1 MIVDTHTHVV
11 STDEARHP
19 LQCTV
24 TDPDDPSSWPLFARV
39 TAEELAK
46 EMSSAGVE
54 RACLVQGYAA
64 YRFDNRYA
72 VEAAEQHPDRFVSVS
87 AVDIVDPEAPDQLE
101 ALARS
106 PRMRGVRI
114 VSGFSDGDPTLD
126 SPEARRVWE
135 TAKRLGIVV
144 IAFSLGDRLGGLAEA
159 ARHHRD
165 QPVVL
170 DHCGF
175 VDVAREIERLD
186 PLVPLENVH
195 LKIST
200 RVLTQSDPVAIVD
213 RLVDRFGVD
222 RLLWG
227 SDYPASHER
236 SYRDWVELARASTR
250 NLDPAQAERFL
261 AGTAL
266 ALWPAL
272 RGGA

>member
-1 MIVDTHTHVV
+1 
-11 STDEARHP
+11 
-19 LQCTV
+19 V

-39 TAEELAK
+39 TAEELAR
-46 EMSSAGVE
+46 EMSECGVD

-64 YRFDNRYA
+64 YRFDNGYA
-72 VEAAEQHPDRFVSVS
+72 VDAAERDPDRFVSVC
-87 AVDIVDPEAPDQLE
+87 AVDIADPEAPNQLD

-135 TAKRLGIVV
+135 VAERLGIVV

-159 ARHHRD
+159 ARIHRAH
-165 QPVVL
+165 PVVL

-175 VDVAREIERLD
+175 VDIAGELDRLGA
-186 PLVPLENVH
+186 LVDLENVF
-195 LKIST
+195 LKVST
-200 RVLTQSDPVAIVD
+200 RVLVQSDPVAIID
-213 RLVDRFGVD
+213 RLVDCFGID

-236 SYRDWVELARASTR
+236 SYREWVELARTSTR
-250 NLDPAQAERFL
+250 HLTSHQAERFL

-266 ALWPAL
+266 ALWPQL
-272 RGGA
+272 RGEE